1 MFVRGL
7 QFVAPAAS
15 LVSTDNGTE
24 AMNEPDGP
32 KWLLADLRGTRRPL
46 RRLEHGQRIAAALAS
61 QTTPGVVLRSP

>member
-1 MFVRGL
+1 
-7 QFVAPAAS
+7 
-15 LVSTDNGTE
+15 
-24 AMNEPDGP
+24 MNEPDSP